1 MKLEHLHSDNFRHL
15 TGHGRNMADYVD
27 FVLGQESRFPNA
39 NILVV
44 YDANTGMVHH
54 QVQPYGSAE
63 DEGTTVAGHP
73 ARSHMM
79 LSILVKH
86 QGVGES
92 IIVPVAM
99 IVKGARDYSST
110 YQMYQHYFASD
121 ENGKSIPNGC
131 YTGITKRGWRTRW
144 NEHLRAATSG
154 SHYLFH
160 KAIRQWHQKAQCTA
174 HVVIAA
180 GMSEREAMAMEEA
193 VVATDS
199 LYPLGLNMV
208 PGGNA
213 GLVYLRKI
221 GAIGHHERVAPDARQ
236 KAVNQFFEHTS
247 RKGLPNPLAA
257 ANWLNSEY
265 AEKVIC
271 SGPDRLKPQ
280 QIRDARYFSSLGRTA
295 ETIAENIGAKSVGQV
310 QRLLAGETYSR
321 IL

>member
-1 MKLEHLHSDNFRHL
+1 MKYLHRDNFRHL

-27 FVLGQESRFPNA
+27 YVLGHESGFSNA
-39 NILVV
+39 HILVV
-44 YDANTGMVHH
+44 YDASTDLVYHK
-54 QVQPYGSAE
+54 VQPYGSAE
-63 DEGTTVAGHP
+63 DEGITIAGQP

-86 QGVGES
+86 QGRGES

-99 IVKGARDYSST
+99 IVKGARDYSNT
-110 YQMYQHYFASD
+110 YQMYQHYFTSD
-121 ENGKSIPNGC
+121 ENGNPIPNGC

-144 NEHLRAATSG
+144 SEHLRAANSG
-154 SHYLFH
+154 SNYLFH
-160 KAIRQWHQKAQCTA
+160 KAIRQWHQKAQCSS
-174 HVVIAA
+174 HVVIAV

-213 GLVYLRKI
+213 GLAYLRKI
-221 GAIGHHERVAPDARQ
+221 GAIGSHERVAPDARQ
-236 KAVNQFFEHTS
+236 KAVNRFFEHTS
-247 RKGLPNPLAA
+247 RKGIPNPLAA

-280 QIRDARYFSSLGRTA
+280 QIRDARYFSSLGQTA
-295 ETIAENIGAKSVGQV
+295 ETIAEKIGAKTVEQV
-310 QRLLAGETYSR
+310 KRLIAGITYSR
-321 IL
+321 VS